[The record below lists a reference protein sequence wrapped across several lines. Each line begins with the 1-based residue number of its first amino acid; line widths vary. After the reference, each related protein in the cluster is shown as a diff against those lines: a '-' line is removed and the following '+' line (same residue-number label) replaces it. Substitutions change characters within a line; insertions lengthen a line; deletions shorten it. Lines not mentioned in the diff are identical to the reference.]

1 MNFNLLHRS
10 LTRYT
15 NRLSDRQLMMVM
27 AVVVGLLTGV
37 GVYVFEIL
45 LHWIKM
51 GLLRWFDIQNANYFF
66 LIYPM
71 IGIFLVTLF
80 VKYVVRDNISE
91 GVTKVLYAISRKGSK
106 IKGHNCYTSVV
117 AGATTIGFGGSV
129 GPESPIIMTG
139 ASIGSNVA
147 QFMRMNYR
155 NTTLLLGCGV
165 AAASAAIFKAPIAG
179 VAFVLEIIMLDLTIG
194 SIIPL
199 LISAVTATSLVFAL
213 RGFDPVFAVEVSN
226 TFSLGNIPY
235 YILMGVICGLVAYYF
250 TAMNSFV
257 VKIFEKIK
265 RSWVK
270 MILGGVVIGGLIFL
284 FPPLYGEGYE
294 ELTDMMN
301 GRVSEV
307 FDNSLFYGLSDDV
320 WLVVLFLL
328 GTVFFKVIAMASTNA
343 AGGVGGVFAPSL
355 FVGAFSGVA
364 VALILNTL
372 FGLDLPVT
380 SFALV
385 GMAGVM
391 SGVLDAPLTAIFLIA
406 EVTDGYGLFV
416 PLMLVSAI
424 SYMISYY
431 LEPYSIYTK
440 KLVKDGDLMTHDKD
454 QAVLLFLD
462 IKGLLESDLSK
473 VSQYMTLGEM
483 IKVVSESNRNI
494 FPVVDENGQL
504 NGVVTLDDIRSDM
517 FDREKYQNLVSDYMT
532 TPPEII
538 SITDN
543 MQAVLDKFEIGRAWN
558 LPVVDEQ
565 RRYMGFVSKSKIFSA
580 YRSQL
585 IEISN

>member
-1 MNFNLLHRS
+1 
-10 LTRYT
+10 
-15 NRLSDRQLMMVM
+15 M
-27 AVVVGLLTGV
+27 AIVVGLLTGV
-37 GVYVFEIL
+37 GVYVFEML
-45 LHWIKM
+45 LHWIKA
-51 GLLRWFDIQNANYFF
+51 GLLRWFDIKSANYFY

-91 GVTKVLYAISRKGSK
+91 GVTKVLYSISRKGSK
-106 IKGHNCYTSVV
+106 IKGHNCYSSVV

-165 AAASAAIFKAPIAG
+165 AAASAAIFKAPITG

-226 TFSLGNIPY
+226 TFDLGNIPY

-265 RSWVK
+265 RAWVK

-307 FDNSLFYGLSDDV
+307 FNNSLFYGLSDDV

-364 VALILNTL
+364 VALIMNTL

-473 VSQYMTLGEM
+473 VSQDMKLGEM
-483 IKVVSESNRNI
+483 VKVVSESNRNI
-494 FPVVDENGQL
+494 FPVIDEDGQL
-504 NGVVTLDDIRSDM
+504 YGVVTLDDIRTDM
-517 FDREKYQNLVSDYMT
+517 FDREKYQNPVSEYMT
-532 TPPEII
+532 IPPEII

-543 MQAVLDKFEIGRAWN
+543 MQVVLEKFESSRAWN
-558 LPVVDEQ
+558 LPVVDEH
-565 RRYMGFVSKSKIFSA
+565 RKYMGFVSKSKIFSA